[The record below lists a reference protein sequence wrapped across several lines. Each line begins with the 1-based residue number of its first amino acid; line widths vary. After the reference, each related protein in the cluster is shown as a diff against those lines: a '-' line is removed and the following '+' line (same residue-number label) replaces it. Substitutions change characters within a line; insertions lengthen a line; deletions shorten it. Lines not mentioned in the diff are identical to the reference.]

1 MTVRLHV
8 RRIDRA
14 IDPEAAFEQLFGD
27 AENAFWLDRSHA
39 VSFIGA
45 SDDVII
51 GAQAFDQLSSR
62 LSDPVDAPEL
72 PFDFLGGFV
81 GYFGYE
87 MKAACGSPTGHR
99 SWVPDAG
106 WICADRY
113 LAIDHVGRA
122 TYSVS
127 VDPDWAPE
135 LAELPD
141 DEPVPRETAVPDL
154 GKVEAALSVGR
165 MDYLDDVRQCQAQ
178 LQAGESYEI
187 CLTNR
192 VLVDA
197 IESGFAFYRR
207 LRRSNPAP
215 EAAYLR
221 FGSVEVACSS
231 PERFL
236 RIDPEHRVE
245 TRPIKG
251 TARRGATP
259 EEDAALRDSL
269 LSDPKI
275 AAENLIIVDLL
286 RNDLGRVCLP
296 GSVKV
301 PELMVTETYP
311 TVHQLVSTIR
321 GQLRPD
327 ATALDCVRAC
337 FPGGSMTG
345 APKIRTLE
353 IIDELE
359 PMARGIYSGT
369 IGYLSLN
376 GAADLNVVIRTAVFA
391 GGQMHVGAGGAI
403 VLDSDPNAEF
413 DEVVLKAAATLRVD
427 SRFNQ

>member
-14 IDPEAAFEQLFGD
+14 IDPEAAFERLFGD
-27 AENAFWLDRSHA
+27 AENAFWLDRTSA
-39 VSFIGA
+39 VSYLGA

-51 GAQAFDQLSSR
+51 GPHAFDELAPR
-62 LSDPVDAPEL
+62 LRDSVESPEL

-87 MKAACGSPTGHR
+87 MKAACGSPVGHR

-113 LAIDHVGRA
+113 LAIDHIGRA

-127 VDPDWAPE
+127 VDPDWAPD
-135 LAELPD
+135 LAEIPD
-141 DEPVPRETAVPDL
+141 DQPVAYETAVPDL
-154 GKVEAALSVGR
+154 HKVEAALSVGR
-165 MDYLDDVRQCQAQ
+165 TDYMEDVRRCQAQ

-187 CLTNR
+187 CLTNH
-192 VLVDA
+192 VVVDA

-221 FGSVEVACSS
+221 FGTVEVACSS

-236 RIDPEHRVE
+236 RIDPGHRVE

-321 GQLRPD
+321 GQLRPE
-327 ATALDCVRAC
+327 ATVLDCVRAC

-391 GGQMHVGAGGAI
+391 DGQMHVGAGGAI
-403 VLDSDPNAEF
+403 VLDSDPHAEF